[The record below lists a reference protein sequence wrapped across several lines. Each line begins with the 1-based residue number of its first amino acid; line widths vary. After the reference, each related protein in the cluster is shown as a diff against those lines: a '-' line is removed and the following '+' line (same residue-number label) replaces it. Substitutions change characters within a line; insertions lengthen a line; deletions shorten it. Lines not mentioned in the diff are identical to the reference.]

1 MNVVLCVGSR
11 SSPFG
16 LTNYESIADER
27 TTGSLHHGFSS
38 PGPPSGLP
46 TGPPTMPLAR
56 SFGGSTVGPPT
67 IPLGGPP
74 GGSSVGA
81 STMPPTRP
89 PTVQPYGPPSGL
101 TGSAGG
107 AWKPLPS
114 TQPGVGPVAI
124 RGQDTA
130 ADVGRLAANMQVT
143 VTILTCMFAT
153 TCHYSS
159 ISSSYYYYYY
169 YYTRLMASF
178 SVQPGSA
185 GSRKVKPI
193 WILLK
198 QETVSGSGFSW
209 AICKSAPRSRQI
221 TITPPLKFFTGRVP
235 FLPPTQQRQSTEGNW
250 GSIRY
255 EQKICYNAEIKN

>member
-1 MNVVLCVGSR
+1 MLCVGSR

-16 LTNYESIADER
+16 LTSYESIADER

-178 SVQPGSA
+178 SVQPG
-185 GSRKVKPI
+185 
-193 WILLK
+193 
-198 QETVSGSGFSW
+198 
-209 AICKSAPRSRQI
+209 
-221 TITPPLKFFTGRVP
+221 
-235 FLPPTQQRQSTEGNW
+235 
-250 GSIRY
+250 
-255 EQKICYNAEIKN
+255 

>member
-1 MNVVLCVGSR
+1 VLCVGSR

-16 LTNYESIADER
+16 LTSYESIADER

-46 TGPPTMPLAR
+46 T
-56 SFGGSTVGPPT
+56 GPPT

-130 ADVGRLAANMQVT
+130 ADFGRLAANMQVT

-159 ISSSYYYYYY
+159 ISSSYYYY
-169 YYTRLMASF
+169 TRLMTSF
-178 SVQPGSA
+178 SVQPG
-185 GSRKVKPI
+185 
-193 WILLK
+193 
-198 QETVSGSGFSW
+198 
-209 AICKSAPRSRQI
+209 
-221 TITPPLKFFTGRVP
+221 
-235 FLPPTQQRQSTEGNW
+235 
-250 GSIRY
+250 
-255 EQKICYNAEIKN
+255 